1 MENDGKTGE
10 RHWYVVHTYSGY
22 ENKVKM
28 NLESR
33 VHTMDMEQCIFNVI
47 VPLEDEIEIKGG
59 EKKVVKRKIFPGYVL
74 VDMIVTDESWY
85 VVRNTPGVTGFVGSG
100 TNPTALTDD
109 EVKHILRQTS
119 GVVDEEVSEETK
131 PRIVNIDVEAGD
143 QVRITDGPFENFT
156 GSVEAVDT
164 EKAKL
169 SCWDSFSVSSGGPGS
184 GPGRRHHHGVRQGV
198 Q

>member
-59 EKKVVKRKIFPGYVL
+59 EKRVVKRKIFPGYVL

-119 GVVDEEVSEETK
+119 GGTDEGISEEDEVK

-169 SCWDSFSVSSGGPGS
+169 KILVDM
-184 GPGRRHHHGVRQGV
+184 PGREIPIELGFDQVEKIQ
-198 Q
+198 

>member
-119 GVVDEEVSEETK
+119 GGTDEGISEEDEVK

-169 SCWDSFSVSSGGPGS
+169 KILVDM
-184 GPGRRHHHGVRQGV
+184 PGREIPIELGFDQVKKIQ
-198 Q
+198 

>member
-119 GVVDEEVSEETK
+119 GGTDEGISEEDEVK

-169 SCWDSFSVSSGGPGS
+169 KILVDM
-184 GPGRRHHHGVRQGV
+184 PGREIAIELGFDQVEKIQ
-198 Q
+198 

>member
-1 MENDGKTGE
+1 
-10 RHWYVVHTYSGY
+10 
-22 ENKVKM
+22 M

-119 GVVDEEVSEETK
+119 GGTDEGISEEDEVK

-169 SCWDSFSVSSGGPGS
+169 KILVDM
-184 GPGRRHHHGVRQGV
+184 PGREIPIELGFDQVEKIQ
-198 Q
+198 

>member
-169 SCWDSFSVSSGGPGS
+169 KILVDT
-184 GPGRRHHHGVRQGV
+184 PGREIPIELGFDQVEKIQ
-198 Q
+198 

>member
-47 VPLEDEIEIKGG
+47 VPLEDEIEIKDG

-119 GVVDEEVSEETK
+119 GGTDEGISEEDEVK

-169 SCWDSFSVSSGGPGS
+169 KILVDM
-184 GPGRRHHHGVRQGV
+184 PGREIPIELGFDQVEKIQ
-198 Q
+198 

>member
-119 GVVDEEVSEETK
+119 GGTDEGISEEDEVK

-169 SCWDSFSVSSGGPGS
+169 KILVDM
-184 GPGRRHHHGVRQGV
+184 PGREIPIELGFDQVEKIQ
-198 Q
+198 

>member
-119 GVVDEEVSEETK
+119 GGTDEGISEEDEVK

-143 QVRITDGPFENFT
+143 QVRVTDGPFENFT

-169 SCWDSFSVSSGGPGS
+169 KILVDM
-184 GPGRRHHHGVRQGV
+184 PGREIPIELGFDQVEKIQ
-198 Q
+198 

>member
-119 GVVDEEVSEETK
+119 GGTDEGISEEDELK

-169 SCWDSFSVSSGGPGS
+169 KILVDM
-184 GPGRRHHHGVRQGV
+184 PGREIPIELGFDQVEKIQ
-198 Q
+198 

>member
-119 GVVDEEVSEETK
+119 GGTDEGISEEDEVK

-169 SCWDSFSVSSGGPGS
+169 KILVDT
-184 GPGRRHHHGVRQGV
+184 PGREIPIELGFDQVEKI
-198 Q
+198 

>member
-1 MENDGKTGE
+1 MENDGKTDE

-169 SCWDSFSVSSGGPGS
+169 KILVDM
-184 GPGRRHHHGVRQGV
+184 PGREIPIELGFDQVEKIQ
-198 Q
+198 

>member
-85 VVRNTPGVTGFVGSG
+85 VVRKTPGVTGFVGSG

-169 SCWDSFSVSSGGPGS
+169 KILVDM
-184 GPGRRHHHGVRQGV
+184 PGREIPIELGFDQVEKIQ
-198 Q
+198 

>member
-85 VVRNTPGVTGFVGSG
+85 VVRNTPGVTVFVGSG

-119 GVVDEEVSEETK
+119 GGTDEGISEEDEVK

-169 SCWDSFSVSSGGPGS
+169 KILVDM
-184 GPGRRHHHGVRQGV
+184 PGREIPIELGFDQVEKIQ
-198 Q
+198 

>member
-1 MENDGKTGE
+1 
-10 RHWYVVHTYSGY
+10 
-22 ENKVKM
+22 
-28 NLESR
+28 
-33 VHTMDMEQCIFNVI
+33 
-47 VPLEDEIEIKGG
+47 
-59 EKKVVKRKIFPGYVL
+59 
-74 VDMIVTDESWY
+74 MIVTDESWY

-119 GVVDEEVSEETK
+119 GGTDEGISEEDEVK

-169 SCWDSFSVSSGGPGS
+169 KILVDM
-184 GPGRRHHHGVRQGV
+184 PGREIPIELGFDQVEKIQ
-198 Q
+198 

>member
-119 GVVDEEVSEETK
+119 GGTDEEISEEDEVK

-169 SCWDSFSVSSGGPGS
+169 KILVDM
-184 GPGRRHHHGVRQGV
+184 PGREIPIELGFDQVEKIQ
-198 Q
+198 

>member
-119 GVVDEEVSEETK
+119 GGTDEGISEEDEVK

-164 EKAKL
+164 ETAKL
-169 SCWDSFSVSSGGPGS
+169 KILVDM
-184 GPGRRHHHGVRQGV
+184 PGREIPIELGFDQVEKIQ
-198 Q
+198 

>member
-100 TNPTALTDD
+100 THPTALTDD

-119 GVVDEEVSEETK
+119 GGTDEGISEEDEVK

-169 SCWDSFSVSSGGPGS
+169 KILVDM
-184 GPGRRHHHGVRQGV
+184 PGREIPIELGFDQVEKIQ
-198 Q
+198 

>member
-119 GVVDEEVSEETK
+119 GGTDEGISEEDEVK

-169 SCWDSFSVSSGGPGS
+169 KILVDM
-184 GPGRRHHHGVRQGV
+184 PGREIPIDLGFDQVEKIQ
-198 Q
+198 

>member
-59 EKKVVKRKIFPGYVL
+59 EKKAVKRKIFPGYVL

-169 SCWDSFSVSSGGPGS
+169 KILVDM
-184 GPGRRHHHGVRQGV
+184 PGREIPIELGFDQVEKIQ
-198 Q
+198 

>member
-169 SCWDSFSVSSGGPGS
+169 KILVDM
-184 GPGRRHHHGVRQGV
+184 PGREIPIELGFDQVEKIQ
-198 Q
+198 